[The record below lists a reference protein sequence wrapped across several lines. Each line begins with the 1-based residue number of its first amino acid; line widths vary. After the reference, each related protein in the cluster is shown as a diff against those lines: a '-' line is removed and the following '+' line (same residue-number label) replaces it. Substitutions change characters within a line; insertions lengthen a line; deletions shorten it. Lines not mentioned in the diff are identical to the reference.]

1 MSSKFIPPKVGNRFN
16 CLNEFVDILNIYFYI
31 KTSIS
36 AKILNNNALPS
47 ITGFEASGPL
57 LPKTA
62 VPFVITAT
70 KLPLAVYLYTLLTSF
85 AISKQALP
93 HLVYRLKTNLFVLH
107 ISLLEL
113 PVFYWSWLR
122 VI

>member
-1 MSSKFIPPKVGNRFN
+1 MSSSSTNRLSISNDSGMSLNLFLQSSNRFN

-47 ITGFEASGPL
+47 ITGFEASGPISPS
-57 LPKTA
+57 PKTA

-70 KLPLAVYLYTLLTSF
+70 KLPLAVYLIHY
-85 AISKQALP
+85 
-93 HLVYRLKTNLFVLH
+93 
-107 ISLLEL
+107 
-113 PVFYWSWLR
+113 
-122 VI
+122 

>member
-47 ITGFEASGPL
+47 ITGFEASGNISS
-57 LPKTA
+57 PKTA

-70 KLPLAVYLYTLLTSF
+70 KLPLAVYLYTLLTSLCDF
-85 AISKQALP
+85 
-93 HLVYRLKTNLFVLH
+93 
-107 ISLLEL
+107 
-113 PVFYWSWLR
+113 
-122 VI
+122 